1 MRFIIVPIE
10 DMKVMFTE
18 QELSTMRKSI
28 DGTKVI
34 VHEEVLLNKR
44 NSLGLSTLLA
54 ENTGLVEWTY
64 PTYNYN
70 TIELNKLLNS
80 KEWYNEINI

>member
-34 VHEEVLLNKR
+34 VHEETLLNKR
-44 NSLGLSTLLA
+44 NSLGLSTILA
-54 ENTGLVEWTY
+54 EDTGLIEWTY

-70 TIELNKLLNS
+70 TTELNELLNS
-80 KEWYNEINI
+80 KEWYNEEEI

>member
-28 DGTKVI
+28 DGKQVI
-34 VHEEVLLNKR
+34 IHEEILLNKKNNR
-44 NSLGLSTLLA
+44 ELSNFAYEEIGLID
-54 ENTGLVEWTY
+54 WPY
-64 PTYNYN
+64 PVYNYSSD
-70 TIELNKLLNS
+70 ELNILLNNT
-80 KEWYNEINI
+80 EWCNE